1 MKKITRFLYFLVF
14 LLSISNSET
23 MTTDE
28 DQQFKRSQHKM
39 VAYWRLYTVLSPIG
53 IFFNGIVL
61 YLFVE
66 ERKTLL
72 KSINAMLW

>member
-1 MKKITRFLYFLVF
+1 MKNITRVLHYFVF

-23 MTTDE
+23 ITTDE
-28 DQQFKRSQHKM
+28 YQQVKRSQHKM
-39 VAYWRLYTVLSPIG
+39 VAYWRFYIVLCPIG
-53 IFFNGIVL
+53 IFFNGVVL